1 MTRVLEEEGVLGEV
15 TVSAFNMQFIPIADD
30 VVSLEHESA
39 FKEIWV
45 VSSVYIKSSILWAYY
60 DQDGDESVI
69 FDSSQA
75 LVMLQK
81 LYGLFPRIVG
91 KGDYAGVSRVPL

>member
-1 MTRVLEEEGVLGEV
+1 M
-15 TVSAFNMQFIPIADD
+15 SN
-30 VVSLEHESA
+30 
-39 FKEIWV
+39 
-45 VSSVYIKSSILWAYY
+45 ILLAYY

-69 FDSSQA
+69 YDSSQA

-91 KGDYAGVSRVPL
+91 KGDYAGVSSVPLRLFALDAKFTFDFSI

>member
-1 MTRVLEEEGVLGEV
+1 M
-15 TVSAFNMQFIPIADD
+15 
-30 VVSLEHESA
+30 
-39 FKEIWV
+39 
-45 VSSVYIKSSILWAYY
+45 SSILWADY

-69 FDSSQA
+69 YDSSQA

-91 KGDYAGVSRVPL
+91 KGDYAGVSCVPL